1 MLGDSSGGLFA
12 QQEAQEAL
20 AAGIVSIIPSTA
32 QGIVVKVSS
41 TAPVSRNRYYVVNN
55 GAAESM
61 RPPRA
66 AQFDTNLISN
76 LRAAMYQEGLGTWFS
91 AVIRVDRN
99 GVVDAT
105 FNYDDEPEWDAP
117 VDSIAYLTDL
127 EAFPRDVENQP
138 PWLQQKIA
146 EGVKRRSELGFE

>member
-1 MLGDSSGGLFA
+1 
-12 QQEAQEAL
+12 
-20 AAGIVSIIPSTA
+20 
-32 QGIVVKVSS
+32 
-41 TAPVSRNRYYVVNN
+41 
-55 GAAESM
+55 
-61 RPPRA
+61 
-66 AQFDTNLISN
+66 
-76 LRAAMYQEGLGTWFS
+76 MYQEGLGTWFS

-117 VDSIAYLTDL
+117 VDSIAYLTDQ